1 MREEGFDQR
10 FTRFSELKRDGN
22 SVVGWA
28 EDVSGIGL
36 VRRLVKSRRLDSDTR
51 AGLLAEAE
59 YLRRLQC
66 ERCPAGQTLEL
77 GEELV
82 LEYSTGPGVEL
93 DRLMMALERANRLLT
108 PSAALALISELIHNA
123 DAIANLRPIGLE
135 GRWGHGEIS
144 PRSVVLG
151 LDGFA
156 RLYEAR
162 LLASGY
168 RAAATSGSTFCRAPE
183 LTGGTLVGTP
193 EGDVYSIGAL
203 LSLILLGTELLQE
216 TAEPLSLSVARAL
229 ASAGE
234 VVPPQLS
241 QVILRAVALEPRE
254 RFGDAEALR
263 ASLKDAWPFD
273 LDEWRG
279 ALLGLAAFA
288 DELAEDP
295 IRVELSPAVLSRFQ
309 GLLRITRPEDELE
322 GGRRRTS
329 GLPRRITVVPRRPS
343 SAREGLAEES
353 ADLPPTGSLPTPAAT
368 STPASPAPTSTPS
381 ALGAAP
387 RPASVAPRLPSSAA
401 IDLAPMPSVSMPSPA
416 ARAASAVPMPPPP
429 SVLAASALAPPPA
442 PAGALPPPA
451 SPALVPPPAPAAAP
465 LPALAPPA
473 PPAPLP
479 ALAPPAPLVPA
490 QAPTDRAP
498 RFLLAEGPAIQGL
511 PLSANPPPRDT
522 LPPAPARDTIPP
534 GMVPRPA
541 RVPVDKGLDLEL
553 WLIAGVFTLCAALAF
568 YLFVR

>member
-1 MREEGFDQR
+1 MKEEGFDQR

-59 YLRRLQC
+59 YLRRLEC
-66 ERCPAGQTLEL
+66 ERGPAGQTLEL
-77 GEELV
+77 GDELV

-93 DRLMMALERANRLLT
+93 DRLLMALERANRLLT

-123 DAIANLRPIGLE
+123 DAIANLRPLGLE

-216 TAEPLSLSVARAL
+216 TAEPLALSVARAL
-229 ASAGE
+229 AAAGE
-234 VVPPQLS
+234 VVPAQLA

-254 RFGDAEALR
+254 RFVDAEGLR
-263 ASLKDAWPFD
+263 AGLKDAWPFD

-309 GLLRITRPEDELE
+309 GLLRAIRPEDELE

-343 SAREGLAEES
+343 SAREGLGEDS
-353 ADLPPTGSLPTPAAT
+353 ADLPPTGSLPTPPAAAAPALPAT
-368 STPASPAPTSTPS
+368 STPAAPAAPT
-381 ALGAAP
+381 
-387 RPASVAPRLPSSAA
+387 RPASVAPRLPSSAP
-401 IDLAPMPSVSMPSPA
+401 IELAPMPAVSMPSPA

-429 SVLAASALAPPPA
+429 SPLAST
-442 PAGALPPPA
+442 
-451 SPALVPPPAPAAAP
+451 ALVPPPAPAAAIAP
-465 LPALAPPA
+465 PAQPATTALLPPRPAPEAPPALAPAPA
-473 PPAPLP
+473 PSQP
-479 ALAPPAPLVPA
+479 
-490 QAPTDRAP
+490 PTDRAP

-522 LPPAPARDTIPP
+522 LPPAPVRDTIPP
-534 GMVPRPA
+534 GMVPRPPRA
-541 RVPVDKGLDLEL
+541 PAEKGLDLEL
-553 WLIAGVFTLCAALAF
+553 ALIAGVFTLCAALAF

>member
-1 MREEGFDQR
+1 MKEEGFDQR

-59 YLRRLQC
+59 YLSRLEC

-77 GEELV
+77 GDELV

-93 DRLMMALERANRLLT
+93 DRLLMALERASRLLA

-123 DAIANLRPIGLE
+123 DAISNLRPLGLE

-203 LSLILLGTELLQE
+203 LSLTMLGTELLQE
-216 TAEPLSLSVARAL
+216 TAEPLALSVARAL
-229 ASAGE
+229 AAAGE
-234 VVPPQLS
+234 VVPNQLS

-254 RFGDAEALR
+254 RFENAEALR
-263 ASLKDAWPFD
+263 AGLKEAWPFD

-295 IRVELSPAVLSRFQ
+295 IRGELSPAVLARFQ
-309 GLLRITRPEDELE
+309 GLLRSTRAEDELE

-343 SAREGLAEES
+343 SAREGLGEDAE
-353 ADLPPTGSLPTPAAT
+353 LPPTGSLPTPAA
-368 STPASPAPTSTPS
+368 APS
-381 ALGAAP
+381 APAAP
-387 RPASVAPRLPSSAA
+387 AAAARPDSFGPRS
-401 IDLAPMPSVSMPSPA
+401 IELAPMPSVSRPSPA
-416 ARAASAVPMPPPP
+416 ARAASAAPMPPPP
-429 SVLAASALAPPPA
+429 AALAAAVIAPTQGASIPAPLPAIGPPA
-442 PAGALPPPA
+442 PPA
-451 SPALVPPPAPAAAP
+451 ALVPPPAPALAP
-465 LPALAPPA
+465 APPSALVPPPA
-473 PPAPLP
+473 P
-479 ALAPPAPLVPA
+479 APP
-490 QAPTDRAP
+490 APTDRAP
-498 RFLLAEGPAIQGL
+498 RFLLAEAPAIQGP
-511 PLSANPPPRDT
+511 PLTATPAQRDT
-522 LPPAPARDTIPP
+522 LPPAPMRDTIPP
-534 GMVPRPA
+534 GMVVRPP
-541 RVPVDKGLDLEL
+541 RVPPPKGLDLEL